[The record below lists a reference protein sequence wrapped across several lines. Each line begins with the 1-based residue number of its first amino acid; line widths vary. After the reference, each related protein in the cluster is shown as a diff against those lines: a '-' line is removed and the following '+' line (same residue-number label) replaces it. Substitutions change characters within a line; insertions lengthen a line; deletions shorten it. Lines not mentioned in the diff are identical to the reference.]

1 MLPEVVPWMTLCL
14 AFFAPLV
21 WHLHRPSSLVLL
33 ALTGV
38 GTALCLLLPSAVRL
52 NVATLLVA
60 LLSGYASGFPLN
72 LLRRASVPSAPVA
85 PSARPQQDGL
95 AWARALGGFLFLG
108 FGLSFCFALGQGNAD
123 AVTVAFA
130 VLQLAAGV
138 FFLPGALLVRVG
150 AAGLLAVVATILG
163 TALPAPA

>member
-1 MLPEVVPWMTLCL
+1 MWLTLCL
-14 AFFAPLV
+14 AFFTPLV
-21 WHLHRPSSLVLL
+21 WPVHRPSSLVLL
-33 ALTGV
+33 ALAAV
-38 GTALCLLLPSAVRL
+38 GTGLCLLLPSALRL
-52 NVATLLVA
+52 NVVTLLVA
-60 LLSGYASGFPLN
+60 LISGYGSGFTLH
-72 LLRRASVPSAPVA
+72 LVRRALVPSAPVA
-85 PSARPQQDGL
+85 PTPRPQRDEL
-95 AWARALGGFLFLG
+95 AWARALGGFVFLG